1 LEPEI
6 SEALIV
12 TFATDWGIAIEDVR
26 DIMDVEFR
34 LLVSAITLLSTNDSL
49 IVADHFSIK
58 ADNSVH
64 VSQECTSSIDRHIIC
79 EGYENCVNIV
89 LAWFLGGCWVHG
101 LRIEENQ
108 IFFCFN

>member
-1 LEPEI
+1 
-6 SEALIV
+6 LIV
-12 TFATDWGIAIEDVR
+12 TFATDRGITIEDVR

-58 ADNSVH
+58 GDNSLH

-79 EGYENCVNIV
+79 E
-89 LAWFLGGCWVHG
+89 
-101 LRIEENQ
+101 
-108 IFFCFN
+108 